1 MFSTLRKTIITKQ
14 GKGLIVPV
22 EYPNWYGL
30 PEVGFICHGQWA
42 DPELEYKGK
51 EINSHIVEDTMW
63 ERYNEHCEENDKT
76 TNDDDF
82 EKYMEENQDYVYEL
96 LDLAIETIESEVDE

>member
-22 EYPNWYGL
+22 EYPDWYGL
-30 PEVGFICHGQWA
+30 TEVGFIWHGAWA

-51 EINSHIVEDTMW
+51 EFNLYIVEDTMW
-63 ERYNEHCEENDKT
+63 ERYNEYCEENNKT
-76 TNDDDF
+76 PDDDDF
-82 EKYMEENQDYVYEL
+82 KKYMKENKDYVYEL
-96 LDLAIETIESEVDE
+96 LDLAIEGMESEVEE